1 MAESC
6 EADVPT
12 KHETVEIRS
21 TEVWQK
27 LHKCARGEFENR
39 RTWKQGI
46 WKSETYLNYEYHPFG
61 FFSVHICVSAAGVLH
76 ASSTQTCT
84 TALPWVTCAQL
95 PCLISSSPSL
105 HHSSKYLEDKQIENG
120 IIRNNLYSTPIHF
133 LKVNYQIL

>member
-1 MAESC
+1 M
-6 EADVPT
+6 
-12 KHETVEIRS
+12 ET
-21 TEVWQK
+21 WQK
-27 LHKCARGEFENR
+27 VVRLMCQRNMRLWRSEVRRYGKNCTSVQEGNLKIEELGNR
-39 RTWKQGI
+39 GI
-46 WKSETYLNYEYHPFG
+46 WKSETYLNHEYHPFG

-133 LKVNYQIL
+133 LKVNY